1 MTTTRKTEVG
11 VYTGEFFLRC
21 FLLFLCGFLEL
32 GVLLMG
38 DFCLFLGA
46 KWEAWVFT
54 ATTLLYH
61 VQQAGTATEVFRT
74 TRALGHWS
82 FLLDASRA

>member
-1 MTTTRKTEVG
+1 MG
-11 VYTGEFFLRC
+11 VYTGEVFLRC
-21 FLLFLCGFLEL
+21 FFLFLCGFLEL

-61 VQQAGTATEVFRT
+61 VQQAGTARRFLEPREHWDIGVF
-74 TRALGHWS
+74 
-82 FLLDASRA
+82 F